1 MVANLSKEWG
11 TRPLLGGGKTVW
23 ALVSCDGD
31 GWTPCAA
38 SHHQA
43 LDHYQQALTL
53 FRTLG
58 NTYLI
63 ADTLDNLGH
72 PHAALGQHERARTV
86 WREALEL
93 YREQGRDT
101 DAQRVQQHVHYL
113 DRTSDTNPDGT

>member
-72 PHAALGQHERARTV
+72 PHAALGHEQARAV

-93 YREQGRDT
+93 YRKQSRDT
-101 DAQRVQQHVHYL
+101 DAQRVQRQL
-113 DRTSDTNPDGT
+113 DELNETNRDGRD